1 MDVEIITVIMA
12 SAIIVMLYCLWLV
25 FSLKSRV
32 PGGVVGKRWRV
43 LTAMVVLFSI
53 GYAAMPFLGEL
64 SEVTLRYVVAL
75 IFFFGAIYV
84 AITIKLIHTVIE
96 ELSA

>member
-12 SAIIVMLYCLWLV
+12 AAIIVMLYCLWLV

-32 PGGVVGKRWRV
+32 PGGVVGRRWRV
-43 LTAMVVLFSI
+43 LTGMVALFAV

-64 SEVTLRYVVAL
+64 SEAALRMVVAV

-84 AITIKLIHTVIE
+84 AITIKLIYTVIE